1 MRVFALAL
9 LLAVSAGCA
18 IGGDDQGSEA
28 TFERRDLR
36 RLVLLPRDL
45 PQGFTQFDW
54 GLQIAADSPAGERA
68 DRQRFGRI
76 DGWKARYKRVGGT
89 AQTRGAHVIE
99 SRAEL
104 FESSSGADDELDAH
118 RAEVEDTQQLLDTEE
133 LGEESFASMSAMGG
147 EGTVVYYLFAWRVDN
162 VTIALLVS
170 GFAGRLTVSDALA
183 LARRQERRTAPNAA

>member
-1 MRVFALAL
+1 MRVVALAL
-9 LLAVSAGCA
+9 LVAVAAGCSM
-18 IGGDDQGSEA
+18 GGDEGSEA
-28 TFERRDLR
+28 TFEQRDLR

-54 GLQIAADSPAGERA
+54 GPQIAADSPAGKRA
-68 DRQRFGRI
+68 DRERFGRI

-133 LGEESFASMSAMGG
+133 LGEESFASTSETGG
-147 EGTVVYYLFAWRVDN
+147 QGTVVYYQFAWRVDN
-162 VTIALLVS
+162 VTLSLLVS